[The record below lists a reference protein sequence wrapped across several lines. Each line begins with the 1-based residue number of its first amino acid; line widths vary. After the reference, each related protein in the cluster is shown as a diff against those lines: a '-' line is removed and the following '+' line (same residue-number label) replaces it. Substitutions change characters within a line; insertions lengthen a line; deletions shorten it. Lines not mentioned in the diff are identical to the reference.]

1 MGDRFL
7 RILNKV
13 LWSLAAA
20 AGLFLLAQGS
30 MLWGREGQG
39 DSLQSLGQEAVYDLQ
54 QAAASSL
61 FPGLAYPLEGRESFS
76 GWEQYLVR
84 KAYGFFPLYGYVETY
99 AAGAGIQESRSTY
112 EAILQ
117 AEAADENTVDA
128 MTGEV
133 EGLTEEEKNMQM
145 ENENAAAAIAGNGG
159 EASSGQ
165 AAGQQANG
173 GEASSGQAA
182 GQQANGGEASS
193 GQAAGQQAN
202 GGEASSGQAAGQQAA
217 GGEAASGQTAGQQ
230 AGGADAGSQ
239 EAVEAAAPGGI
250 IYSEAQ
256 LADFDFLLSNFYT
269 VDKSTAISSAVLN
282 AQRLLE
288 KDLSI
293 DTAAEGPQILIYHTH
308 SQEGFLDSQPG
319 NLETTIVG
327 VGDYLAEI
335 LQETYG
341 YQVLHNREVFDMV
354 DGREDRNEAYT
365 LAGERMEQIL
375 AENPSI
381 QVVIDLHRDGV
392 DESTKLVT
400 DVDGKPTAKL
410 MFLNGLSYSK
420 KNGQISYLPNPYIED
435 NMAMALNMQ
444 LLAAKYY
451 PGVMRKIYLKTYRY
465 NLHLSPK
472 AILVECGAQTNTL
485 QEAKNAMEPLADMLD
500 RTLRGE

>member
-39 DSLQSLGQEAVYDLQ
+39 DSLQSLGREAVYDLQ

-165 AAGQQANG
+165 AAGQQA
-173 GEASSGQAA
+173 
-182 GQQANGGEASS
+182 
-193 GQAAGQQAN
+193 
-202 GGEASSGQAAGQQAA
+202 
-217 GGEAASGQTAGQQ
+217 
-230 AGGADAGSQ
+230 GGADTGSQ

-341 YQVLHNREVFDMV
+341 YQVIHNREVFDMV

-375 AENPSI
+375 EENPSI

-485 QEAKNAMEPLADMLD
+485 QEAKNAMEPLANMLD

>member
-182 GQQANGGEASS
+182 GQQANGGEAAS
-193 GQAAGQQAN
+193 GQAAGQQA
-202 GGEASSGQAAGQQAA
+202 
-217 GGEAASGQTAGQQ
+217 
-230 AGGADAGSQ
+230 GGADTGSQ

-341 YQVLHNREVFDMV
+341 YQVIHNREVFDMV

-485 QEAKNAMEPLADMLD
+485 QEAKNAMEPLANMLD

>member
-20 AGLFLLAQGS
+20 AGLFLLAQVS

-182 GQQANGGEASS
+182 GQQANGGEAAS
-193 GQAAGQQAN
+193 GQAAGQQA
-202 GGEASSGQAAGQQAA
+202 
-217 GGEAASGQTAGQQ
+217 
-230 AGGADAGSQ
+230 GGADTGSQ

-341 YQVLHNREVFDMV
+341 YQVIHNREVFDMV

-375 AENPSI
+375 EENPSI

-485 QEAKNAMEPLADMLD
+485 QEAKNAMEPLANMLD

>member
-173 GEASSGQAA
+173 GEAASGQAA
-182 GQQANGGEASS
+182 GQQA
-193 GQAAGQQAN
+193 
-202 GGEASSGQAAGQQAA
+202 
-217 GGEAASGQTAGQQ
+217 
-230 AGGADAGSQ
+230 GGADTGSQ

-341 YQVLHNREVFDMV
+341 YQVIHNREVFDMV

-485 QEAKNAMEPLADMLD
+485 QEAKNAMEPLANMLD